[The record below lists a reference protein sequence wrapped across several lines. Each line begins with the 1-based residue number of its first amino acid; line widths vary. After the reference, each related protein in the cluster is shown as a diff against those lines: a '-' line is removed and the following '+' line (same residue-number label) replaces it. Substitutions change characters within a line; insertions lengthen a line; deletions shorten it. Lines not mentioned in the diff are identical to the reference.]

1 MIIRVRR
8 QAMPNE
14 KENIFSRELADP
26 GAGIGPGGRKNR
38 VRKNLV

>member
-1 MIIRVRR
+1 MIIRVRT

-26 GAGIGPGGRKNR
+26 RLEPGRVEEKIG
-38 VRKNLV
+38 